1 MEIKEMKIGGTL
13 WDRPGIHKIFNEFR
27 AAGHRIFAVGGC
39 VRNELLGTHVK
50 DVDFATSAKPEQVV
64 DLAAG
69 RAWKTVPAGIRFGS
83 VLVVVDGSPFEITTF
98 RRDIET
104 DGRHAV
110 VEYGRSI
117 KEDALRR
124 DFTMNALYAG
134 FDRQVVDPLNRIE
147 DLIGRRVRFIGE
159 PAERIKEDRLRMLRY
174 FRMHA
179 CYAAERNRFD
189 ESALEAVAA
198 FAGEVQSLSRERIG
212 REFIL
217 LLEANDPSPCLE
229 KMESTRLLEH
239 MLPGRWRVRAAD
251 SLAELER
258 KHSVRA
264 SALARLAALRGGDS
278 AQQLRLSRADDR
290 NLARIEKWAG
300 TAESAA
306 SLAHRLG
313 KDEAIDILLV
323 RAAIANAPL
332 EAEFKETAEAAA
344 KAEFPVSAKDLVPA
358 LEGPRLGGE
367 LERLREL
374 WIESG
379 FALGKA
385 ALLAESAK
393 RSSTARREP

>member
-1 MEIKEMKIGGTL
+1 MEIKNADGW
-13 WDRPGIHKIFNEFR
+13 WDRPGIREIFNEFR
-27 AAGHRIFAVGGC
+27 GAGHEIFVVGGC
-39 VRNELLGTHVK
+39 VRNDLLGAPVK
-50 DVDFATSAKPEQVV
+50 DVDFATSAKPEQVL

-124 DFTMNALYAG
+124 DFTMNALYAS
-134 FDRQVVDPLNRIE
+134 FDGRILDPLNGID
-147 DLIGRRVRFIGE
+147 DLESGRVRFIGE

-179 CYAAERNRFD
+179 CYAKDRSSFD

-198 FAGEVQSLSRERIG
+198 FASEVRSLSRERIG

-217 LLEANDPSPCLE
+217 LLEADDPSICLE
-229 KMESTRLLEH
+229 KMESAGLLEH
-239 MLPGRWRVRAAD
+239 MLPGGWRVRAAS
-251 SLAELER
+251 SLAELEQ

-264 SALARLAALRGGDS
+264 SALARLATLRGGDS
-278 AQQLRLSRADDR
+278 AQLLRLSRADDR
-290 NLARIEKWAG
+290 KMARIEKEAG

-313 KDEAIDILLV
+313 KDEAVDVLLV

-332 EAEFKETAEAAA
+332 AAEFKETAEAAA
-344 KAEFPVSAKDLVPA
+344 KAEFPVSAKDLASA
-358 LEGPRLGGE
+358 LEGPRLGRE

-374 WIESG
+374 WIGSG
-379 FALGKA
+379 FALSKA

>member
-1 MEIKEMKIGGTL
+1 MKIKNIGGW
-13 WDRPGIHKIFNEFR
+13 WDRPGIHEIFNEFR
-27 AAGHRIFAVGGC
+27 DAGHGIFAVGGC
-39 VRNELLGTHVK
+39 VRNDLLEMPVK
-50 DVDFATSAKPEQVV
+50 DVDFATSAKPEQVM

-117 KEDALRR
+117 EEDALRR

-134 FDRQVVDPLNRIE
+134 FDREIDDPLKGIN
-147 DLIGRRVRFIGE
+147 DLTSGRVRFIGE
-159 PAERIKEDRLRMLRY
+159 AAERIREDRLRMLRY

-179 CYAAERNRFD
+179 CYSLERSRFD

-198 FAGEVQSLSRERIG
+198 FASEVRRLSRERTG
-212 REFIL
+212 REFVL
-217 LLEANDPSPCLE
+217 LLEADDPSLCLE
-229 KMESTRLLEH
+229 KMETAGLLGH
-239 MLPGRWRVRAAD
+239 MLPGCWRVRAAS

-278 AQQLRLSRADDR
+278 ARLLRLSRADDR
-290 NLARIEKWAG
+290 KLARVEKWAG

-313 KDEAIDILLV
+313 RDEAIDVLLI
-323 RAAIANAPL
+323 RAAVANAPL

-344 KAEFPVSAKDLVPA
+344 KAEFPISATDLEPT
-358 LEGPRLGGE
+358 LKGPRLGRE

-385 ALLAESAK
+385 ALLEESAK